1 MISARTGDILESR
14 MQTITNTVNCVG
26 VMGKGLALE
35 FKRHFPDMFRDYA
48 ERCRKGAVVP
58 GKPYT
63 YRDMLG
69 VTILNFPTRRHWREA
84 SRLAH
89 ARQFNSIGSISIS
102 PRDKSPTRSRWYQM
116 MSIQCRSSPSF
127 EGLI

>member
-48 ERCRKGAVVP
+48 ERCRKDAVVP

-63 YRDMLG
+63 YRNMLG
-69 VTILNFPTRRHWREA
+69 VSILNFPTNAIGGRLRA
-84 SRLAH
+84 SRMPVNLTPSAQSLFHPAINLPH
-89 ARQFNSIGSISIS
+89 AAAG
-102 PRDKSPTRSRWYQM
+102 TR
-116 MSIQCRSSPSF
+116 
-127 EGLI
+127 